1 MPSAD
6 VHRVVIVG
14 GGLAAAK
21 TAEALRDEGYA
32 GSIVLFA
39 AERHVPYDR
48 PPLSKAFLKG
58 EQSAEDGYVLP
69 ESWYADHDVD
79 LRLGTAVTS
88 VDAEAHEV
96 VATDGSRTAYDKLV
110 LATGASPRRSDLP
123 GADLGGV
130 LYLRTIEDSER
141 LREAFQKDANVVIV
155 GGGWI
160 GLEAASAARE
170 AGAKVTVLEM
180 AEQPLLAVVGPKL
193 GASFADLHREHGVD
207 LRTGVTVAAIESA
220 ADSHKVG
227 AVVLGDGTSIPADVV
242 LVGIGAIPNTDLAVT
257 AGLELDNGVVVD
269 AQGRSSDP
277 DIFAVGDVAN
287 AETPAARPARPRRA
301 LGQRP
306 GPPADRRQGVL
317 GKPGDF
323 DRLPFFYSD
332 QYDLGLE
339 YSGRGGREDDIVIRG
354 DLAGREYIAFW
365 LDGDRVTA
373 GHERQR
379 LGRPG
384 RHPGARRLAR
394 RRRPREA
401 RRPGGAVGTGPR
413 LSRRRVRSQ
422 ARRPDADWLV
432 EPVDPTVM

>member
-6 VHRVVIVG
+6 VQRVVIVG

-39 AERHVPYDR
+39 AERHIPYDR

-58 EQSAEDGYVLP
+58 EQSAEDGDVLP
-69 ESWYADHDVD
+69 ESWYAEHHVD
-79 LRLGTAVTS
+79 LRIGTAVTS
-88 VDAEAHEV
+88 VDADAHEV
-96 VATDGSRTAYDKLV
+96 LATDGSRTAYDKLV

-130 LYLRTIEDSER
+130 LYLRTVEDSER
-141 LREAFQKDANVVIV
+141 LRAAFQPGTNVVIV

-170 AGAKVTVLEM
+170 AAAEVTVLEM

-193 GASFADLHREHGVD
+193 GASFAALHHEHGVD
-207 LRTGVTVAAIESA
+207 LRTGVTVAAIEAA

-227 AVVLGDGTSIPADVV
+227 AVVLGDGTRIPADVV

-257 AGLELDNGVVVD
+257 AGLELDNGIVVD
-269 AQGRSSDP
+269 AQGRSSHP

-287 AETPAARPARPRRA
+287 AETPA
-301 LGQRP
+301 LGQRVRVEHWANALDR
-306 GPPADRRQGVL
+306 PPTVAKGVL

-323 DRLPFFYSD
+323 DKLPFFYSD

-339 YSGRGGREDDIVIRG
+339 YSGRGGRDDDIVIRG
-354 DLAGREYIAFW
+354 DLDGREYIAFW

-373 GHERQR
+373 GMNVNVWDVQDDIQTLIASRDAVDREK
-379 LGRPG
+379 
-384 RHPGARRLAR
+384 LADDGVPLAEVR
-394 RRRPREA
+394 A
-401 RRPGGAVGTGPR
+401 
-413 LSRRRVRSQ
+413 SRTS
-422 ARRPDADWLV
+422 
-432 EPVDPTVM
+432 

>member
-1 MPSAD
+1 MPSAE

-32 GSIVLFA
+32 GSIVVFA

-58 EQSAEDGYVLP
+58 EQSAEDGNVLP

-88 VDAEAHEV
+88 VDAETHEV

-170 AGAKVTVLEM
+170 AGARVTVLEM

-207 LRTGVTVAAIESA
+207 LRTGVTVSAIESA
-220 ADSHKVG
+220 AGSHKVG

-242 LVGIGAIPNTDLAVT
+242 LVGIGAIPNTDLAVI

-287 AETPAARPARPRRA
+287 AETPA
-301 LGQRP
+301 LGQRVRVEHWANALDR
-306 GPPADRRQGVL
+306 PPTVAKGVL

-354 DLAGREYIAFW
+354 DLAGREFIAFW

-373 GHERQR
+373 GMNVNVWDVQDDIQALVASRDDVDREKLADPEVP
-379 LGRPG
+379 LGQ
-384 RHPGARRLAR
+384 
-394 RRRPREA
+394 
-401 RRPGGAVGTGPR
+401 
-413 LSRRRVRSQ
+413 VR
-422 ARRPDADWLV
+422 A
-432 EPVDPTVM
+432 

>member
-1 MPSAD
+1 MAAAE
-6 VHRVVIVG
+6 VQRVVIVG
-14 GGLAAAK
+14 GGLAGAK

-48 PPLSKAFLKG
+48 PPLSKAYLKG
-58 EQSAEDGYVLP
+58 EQSAEDGIVLP

-79 LRLGTAVTS
+79 LRLGTSVTS
-88 VDAEAHEV
+88 VDADAHEV

-130 LYLRTIEDSER
+130 LYLRTVEESER
-141 LREAFQKDANVVIV
+141 LRDAFQKDANVVIV

-160 GLEAASAARE
+160 GLEAGSAARE
-170 AGAKVTVLEM
+170 AGSNVTVLEM

-193 GASFADLHREHGVD
+193 GQSFAELHREHGVD
-207 LRTGVTVAAIESA
+207 LRTGVTVAAIEAA
-220 ADSHKVG
+220 ADSHKVA
-227 AVVLGDGTSIPADVV
+227 AVVLGDGTSIQADVV
-242 LVGIGAIPNTDLAVT
+242 LVGIGATPNTDLAVT
-257 AGLELDNGVVVD
+257 AGLELDNGIVVD

-287 AETPAARPARPRRA
+287 AETPA
-301 LGQRP
+301 LGQRVRVEHWANALDR
-306 GPPADRRQGVL
+306 PPTVAKGVL
-317 GKPGDF
+317 DKAGDF

-373 GHERQR
+373 GMNVNVWDVQDDIQALIASRDAVDREK
-379 LGRPG
+379 
-384 RHPGARRLAR
+384 LADDGVPLTEVR
-394 RRRPREA
+394 A
-401 RRPGGAVGTGPR
+401 
-413 LSRRRVRSQ
+413 SRTS
-422 ARRPDADWLV
+422 
-432 EPVDPTVM
+432 

>member
-1 MPSAD
+1 MASAD
-6 VHRVVIVG
+6 VQRVVIVG

-21 TAEALRDEGYA
+21 TAEALRDEGYTGA
-32 GSIVLFA
+32 IVLFA
-39 AERHVPYDR
+39 AEKHLPYER
-48 PPLSKAFLKG
+48 PPLSKAYLKG
-58 EQSAEDGYVLP
+58 EQSAEDGQVQP

-96 VATDGSRTAYDKLV
+96 VASDGSRTAYDKLV

-130 LYLRTIEDSER
+130 LYLRTVEDSTR
-141 LREAFQKDANVVIV
+141 LREAFQPGANVVMV

-170 AGAKVTVLEM
+170 AAAKVTVLEM

-207 LRTGVTVAAIESA
+207 LRTGVTIAAIEPA

-227 AVVLGDGTSIPADVV
+227 AVRLGDGTSVPADVV
-242 LVGIGAIPNTDLAVT
+242 LVGIGAIPNTDLAAT

-277 DIFAVGDVAN
+277 DIFAVGDIAN
-287 AETPAARPARPRRA
+287 AETPA
-301 LGQRP
+301 LGQRIRVEHWANALDR
-306 GPPADRRQGVL
+306 PPTVAKGVL

-323 DRLPFFYSD
+323 DKLPFFYSD

-339 YSGRGGREDDIVIRG
+339 YSGLGGREDDIVIRG
-354 DLAGREYIAFW
+354 DLDGREYIAFW
-365 LDGDRVTA
+365 LDADRVTA
-373 GHERQR
+373 GMNVNVWDVQDDIQTLIASRDAVDREK
-379 LGRPG
+379 
-384 RHPGARRLAR
+384 LA
-394 RRRPREA
+394 
-401 RRPGGAVGTGPR
+401 
-413 LSRRRVRSQ
+413 
-422 ARRPDADWLV
+422 DADVPLGQV
-432 EPVDPTVM
+432 RV